1 MFGIAQMVAITT
13 GGWEIVCFSWKIRI
27 LINKFSLAVDGEN
40 CKKPLLWYDCFMGPR
55 TGLYLKIGAIVL
67 ALGFTYALAAFV
79 VPRALVTL
87 TKAAPA
93 SVISLADSRILG
105 QKILAKA
112 DGNDQCIV
120 NVFILDKN
128 AKGVPQ
134 KQVVLEGLAGIEPSL
149 VTTNAEGKAAFTIT
163 SKIEGTFKL
172 NASVGGS
179 PLPKE
184 IKVTFRN

>member
-1 MFGIAQMVAITT
+1 
-13 GGWEIVCFSWKIRI
+13 
-27 LINKFSLAVDGEN
+27 
-40 CKKPLLWYDCFMGPR
+40 MGAN
-55 TGLYLKIGAIVL
+55 TGLYLKIGAIVV
-67 ALGFTYALAAFV
+67 ALGFTYVMAAIV
-79 VPRALVTL
+79 VPKALVTM

-93 SVISLADSRILG
+93 SVISLSDSRILG

-128 AKGVPQ
+128 AKGVSQ
-134 KQVVLEGLAGIEPSL
+134 KQVILEGLEGIVPA
-149 VTTNAEGKAAFTIT
+149 VAATNTEGKATFAIT
-163 SKIEGTFKL
+163 SKVEGTFKL
-172 NASVGGS
+172 TANVGGS